1 MSYSLF
7 LIVFVC
13 LPLAV
18 LVYLTRGQ
26 VTRRTVL
33 GLLVIMLAAVIYTT
47 PWDNYLVA
55 NRVWYYD
62 PQLVLN
68 VILGYVPLEEYLFFI
83 LQTLLAGLFALWLW
97 RRLYP
102 NDWSQ

>member
-1 MSYSLF
+1 M
-7 LIVFVC
+7 IVFVC
-13 LPLAV
+13 LPLAA

-102 NDWSQ
+102 NDWPQ

>member
-47 PWDNYLVA
+47 PWDNFLVA